1 VEGPKPPAR
10 EDMAV
15 CYDPKLCRLFFYGGW
30 ANRWME
36 DLWTLNVS
44 PIIGPPY
51 ATLSVSPIIGPVF
64 GDTEITVKGIQFRQ
78 SSKIEI
84 RFGDGK
90 TATTVAGEFVDKTTV
105 RCKTPSFET
114 FGAVEVDVKVAI
126 SGEGWTVNTVK
137 FQVRQPPAVRDGMHM
152 RLPVEGYH

>member
-1 VEGPKPPAR
+1 MCSNYAAAIESVPNYKMFSVFGKTGLMEYSDVVKVMDVGSMSWEDPTVEGVKPPAR

-51 ATLSVSPIIGPVF
+51 ATLSVSPIIGPV
-64 GDTEITVKGIQFRQ
+64 
-78 SSKIEI
+78 
-84 RFGDGK
+84 RFFS
-90 TATTVAGEFVDKTTV
+90 AA
-105 RCKTPSFET
+105 
-114 FGAVEVDVKVAI
+114 
-126 SGEGWTVNTVK
+126 
-137 FQVRQPPAVRDGMHM
+137 
-152 RLPVEGYH
+152 L